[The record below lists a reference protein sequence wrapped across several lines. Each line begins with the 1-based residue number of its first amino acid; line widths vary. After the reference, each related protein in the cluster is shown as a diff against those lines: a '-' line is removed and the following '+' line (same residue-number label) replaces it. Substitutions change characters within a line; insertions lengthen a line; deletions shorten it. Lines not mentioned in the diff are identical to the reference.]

1 MSTVRFGGLR
11 RIAWL
16 ASWPKSGNTWV
27 RCLLSNFILAS
38 SEPVS
43 INKLLGEPAAS
54 RQFFDR
60 AVGVSQSH
68 CTDDEIEPL
77 LPSIY
82 RYVAAAR
89 VESGQNELLFFKT
102 HDVFRN
108 TESGEPLFPGDVTA
122 GAVYVLRNPLDVAV
136 SYHSHFGTCC
146 LPAAIAALDNPSSF
160 SGGSGTR
167 FLRQRQGDWSSHVE
181 SWTRAPFPVLVLR
194 YEDLLADT
202 VGVLARLVRFLKL
215 DGTDD
220 ATKLQRAV
228 EFSSFARLQEAESQH
243 GFRERS
249 PVAQRFFRSGRV
261 GDWRRHLTATQAW
274 AVLEAHGPVMS
285 AWGYD
290 CEALLREIRAKRPD
304 TRPGAL
310 SREACQGSP

>member
-1 MSTVRFGGLR
+1 MSTVRLGGLR

-27 RCLLSNFILAS
+27 RCLLSNFMSAS

-43 INKLLGEPAAS
+43 INRLVGESSAS
-54 RQFFDR
+54 RKFFDH
-60 AVGVSQSH
+60 AIGVSQSH

-77 LPSIY
+77 LPSVY
-82 RYVAAAR
+82 RYIAAAE
-89 VESGQNELLFFKT
+89 VESGQNKLLFFKT
-102 HDVFRN
+102 HDVFRS
-108 TESGEPLFPGDVTA
+108 TESGEPVFPREVTA
-122 GAVYVLRNPLDVAV
+122 GAVYVMRNPLDVAV
-136 SYHSHFGTCC
+136 SFHSHFGTCC
-146 LPAAIAALDNPSSF
+146 LPAAVSVLNNPSF
-160 SGGSGTR
+160 YMAGGGSR
-167 FLRQRQGDWSSHVE
+167 HLRQRTGDWSGHVE

-202 VGVLARLVRFLKL
+202 VGVLARLARFLKL
-215 DGTDD
+215 DGADD
-220 ATKLQRAV
+220 ATKLRRAV
-228 EFSSFARLQEAESQH
+228 EFSSFARMQEAESQH
-243 GFRERS
+243 GFKERP
-249 PVAQRFFRSGRV
+249 PVMRQFFRSGRV

-274 AVLEAHGPVMS
+274 AVLEAHGSVMS